1 MGLVL
6 SSARVAPS
14 RDVARRRCAW
24 ISAERVTTAERQEG
38 QAAADCGAQIRRGE
52 QVYTGYAY
60 TDRVGVELGKA
71 ETAECH
77 DVGEDAEGSVFSAD
91 PPQVTIWSVEGY
103 SPDDLVAVRFDD
115 DLFQVFFSE
124 SLPAEEVERIAE
136 DLSDERA
143 Q

>member
-1 MGLVL
+1 MILRQIPPVR
-6 SSARVAPS
+6 A
-14 RDVARRRCAW
+14 
-24 ISAERVTTAERQEG
+24 VTTGVLVMVLPALAACTQQEG

-124 SLPAEEVERIAE
+124 SLPAEEVERTAE